1 MRLLELRDLL
11 ACAILSG
18 YEQGNVEGLSRRDY
32 LDVALRSITS
42 MQVEPETVYCEE
54 ADLLQDDIELDH
66 LLDGMRTDGQ
76 WLYYG
81 KPAER
86 FFFLLWI
93 EDEGE
98 AMTKQA
104 LLSADPELS
113 CWLVD
118 LSQGIATL

>member
-1 MRLLELRDLL
+1 M
-11 ACAILSG
+11 ASPPSG
-18 YEQGNVEGLSRRDY
+18 S
-32 LDVALRSITS
+32 SF
-42 MQVEPETVYCEE
+42 C
-54 ADLLQDDIELDH
+54 
-66 LLDGMRTDGQ
+66 
-76 WLYYG
+76 W
-81 KPAER
+81 
-86 FFFLLWI
+86 F